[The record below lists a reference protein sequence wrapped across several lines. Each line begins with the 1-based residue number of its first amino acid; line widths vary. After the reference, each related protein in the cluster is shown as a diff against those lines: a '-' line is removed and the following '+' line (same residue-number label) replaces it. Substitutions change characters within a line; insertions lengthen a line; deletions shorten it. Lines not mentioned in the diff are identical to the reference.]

1 MVRPQ
6 GSRVTRRRRIG
17 WTRVIV
23 LGVSLAG
30 LAVSWTSAS
39 RYRASLERGNRL
51 YHDGRLDDAI
61 ELYRARVESELPEG
75 PVAYNL
81 GTALMAAGSPEAEEY
96 LRFATEL
103 YDSAAMQRAYYNLG
117 HIFLDRAEEAPS
129 PEQAITQLLGAVNN
143 GRMALRLDPRDD
155 AARLNLAMAQYM
167 LDSLS
172 TEFPPSDTAT
182 LQESERSEGGLVIP
196 EIARRDRPQGR
207 ELEAIAGEDPGSL
220 SPAEARELLNGV
232 GTDMEMLIRAI
243 LWSRR
248 PDVQPWAEPY
258 PGGSW

>member
-1 MVRPQ
+1 M
-6 GSRVTRRRRIG
+6 GIG
-17 WTRVIV
+17 WTRAFV
-23 LGVSLAG
+23 LVLA
-30 LAVSWTSAS
+30 LAAMAIAWTSAT

-51 YHDGRLDDAI
+51 YHDGRVEEAT

-81 GTALMAAGSPEAEEY
+81 GTALMALGSPEAEEY

-117 HIFLDRAEEAPS
+117 RLYLTRAGEALA
-129 PEQAITQLLGAVNN
+129 PELAITQLVGAVNN
-143 GRMALRLDPRDD
+143 GRLALRLDPRDED
-155 AARLNLAMAQYM
+155 ARWNLAMAQHM
-167 LDSLS
+167 LDALS
-172 TEFPPSDTAT
+172 DQVPPTDTAT
-182 LQESERSEGGLVIP
+182 SEESDRSEGGLVIP

-220 SPAEARELLNGV
+220 APAEARELLNGIE
-232 GTDMEMLIRAI
+232 TDVEALIRAI

-248 PDVQPWAEPY
+248 PDVEPWAEPY

>member
-1 MVRPQ
+1 M
-6 GSRVTRRRRIG
+6 TRFGIG
-17 WTRVIV
+17 WTRALV
-23 LGVSLAG
+23 LGFALAAM
-30 LAVSWTSAS
+30 AVAWASAT

-51 YHDGRLDDAI
+51 YHEGRVEDAT

-81 GTALMAAGSPEAEEY
+81 GTALLALGSPEAEEY
-96 LRFATEL
+96 LRLATEL

-117 HIFLDRAEEAPS
+117 HLFLSRAEDALAP
-129 PEQAITQLLGAVNN
+129 ELAITQLVGAVNN
-143 GRMALRLDPRDD
+143 GRMALRLDPGDED
-155 AARLNLAMAQYM
+155 ARWNLAMAQHM
-167 LDSLS
+167 LDALYDQV
-172 TEFPPSDTAT
+172 PPTDTAT
-182 LQESERSEGGLVIP
+182 SEESDRSEGGLIIP

-220 SPAEARELLNGV
+220 APAEARELLNGI
-232 GTDMEMLIRAI
+232 GTDVEALIRAI

-248 PDVQPWAEPY
+248 PDVEPWAEPY